1 MQGLFPMT
9 SLDDTLGG
17 YLWRIPLED
26 TFGGEKQMVFYRL
39 EAALRAWITLLPG
52 LTMS

>member
-17 YLWRIPLED
+17 YLWRIPLE
-26 TFGGEKQMVFYRL
+26 EKNKWFST
-39 EAALRAWITLLPG
+39 AWRQR
-52 LTMS
+52 